1 MSAVK
6 KAAKT
11 SLVLFSVLVVVFVA
25 LGVYLYMNVS
35 GISKELSE
43 QVASDALGVPVTI
56 GEMDVSVSDK
66 LIVVRNLQI
75 ANPEGYVKDHAI
87 EVGKITV
94 TANSFSKTLLHL
106 KDVRV
111 EGTNVFL
118 EVRPKGTNLGDIKK
132 NIDAKQA
139 KKNSGSSGSGSADG
153 EKSSHTK
160 HLNVMIDDFILF
172 DATIHPSVTLIK
184 KDMGQVVM
192 PDLAL
197 KNIGHETNG
206 VKPKEA
212 IRTIVEALLVE
223 MNKSAN
229 RARFLEGLSLESV
242 NEMGVNT
249 MEVFQKNLK
258 KSYEDEVDSFK
269 KGFESLKK
277 AFE

>member
-1 MSAVK
+1 MSVVK

-11 SLVLFSVLVVVFVA
+11 SLVIFSTLVA
-25 LGVYLYMNVS
+25 LFVIGGVYLYMNVS

-43 QVASDALGVPVTI
+43 QVATDALGVAVTI
-56 GEMDVSVSDK
+56 GEMDVSVADK
-66 LIVVRNLQI
+66 LIVVRNLKI
-75 ANPEGYVKDHAI
+75 ANPGGYVKDNAI
-87 EVGKITV
+87 EVGKITI
-94 TANSFSKTLLHL
+94 TANSFSKTLVHL

-132 NIDAKQA
+132 NIDAKQSA
-139 KKNSGSSGSGSADG
+139 KKSGAVEPQAVDD
-153 EKSSHTK
+153 KHAR

-172 DATIHPSVTLIK
+172 DASIYPSVTLMD
-184 KDMGQVVM
+184 KDLGKVVM

-206 VKPKEA
+206 VKPKDA

-229 RARFLEGLSLESV
+229 KARFLEGLSLESV

-258 KSYEDEVDSFK
+258 KSYEDEVDNFK